1 MKHSFFIRMSLVA
14 AGMWSI
20 LPGCTSD
27 PEPQVLQLVSGS
39 NYVAGN
45 RRLVGGKSI
54 ITAVYARAVS
64 ADAPLSKLRIT
75 FGFDSTN
82 VTPVGQD
89 LVFLDSTLAPNT
101 TEFTLPV
108 NYTPRNL
115 GGKEHWRFI
124 AQDSKGKEYSQQ
136 VRFTT
141 TSANNDKS
149 AFYRFT
155 NVILSRMK
163 TRKTAQDSLG
173 LAAFSSIDGTGFP
186 GYALRQPEISQRHD
200 FALNKE
206 ISNKPSISSAKPNSF
221 YLTKLSSANF
231 DAINTVA
238 ALKETFLVPG
248 VSKLDKL
255 TAGQVIAYKTAAD
268 KVGLLRVNTVYRSLD
283 SLAFDVK
290 VEK

>member
-1 MKHSFFIRMSLVA
+1 MSLVA

-20 LPGCTSD
+20 LTGCTSD

-54 ITAVYARAVS
+54 VTAVYARAAS
-64 ADAPLSKLRIT
+64 TDAPLSKLIIT

-101 TEFTLPV
+101 IEFTLPV

-124 AQDSKGKEYSQQ
+124 AQDSKGKEYSQEI
-136 VRFTT
+136 RFTT

-149 AFYRFT
+149 VFYRFT
-155 NVILSRMK
+155 NVILSRLK
-163 TRKTAQDSLG
+163 TRYTAKDSLG
-173 LAAFSSIDGTGFP
+173 LTAFSSTDGTGFP
-186 GYALRQPEISQRHD
+186 AYVLRQPGISKRYD
-200 FALNKE
+200 FVLNRNLA
-206 ISNKPSISSAKPNSF
+206 NKPNISATQPTTF
-221 YLTKLSSANF
+221 YLTKLNGANF
-231 DAINTVA
+231 DAISTVA
-238 ALKETFLVPG
+238 ALKAAYEAPG
-248 VSKLDKL
+248 VSTLDKV

-268 KVGLLRVNTVYRSLD
+268 KVGLLRVNTVYKSLD